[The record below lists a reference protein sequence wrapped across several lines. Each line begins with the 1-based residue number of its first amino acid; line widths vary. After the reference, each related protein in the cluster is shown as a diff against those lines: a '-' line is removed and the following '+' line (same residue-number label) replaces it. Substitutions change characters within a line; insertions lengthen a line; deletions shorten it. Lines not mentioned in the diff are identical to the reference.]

1 MKKQGYSNHRKYNP
15 YFHGLLLLFVAT
27 AIILSSIN
35 LIQNLDETAN
45 LFSSYIILLVSII
58 LGFFYYFIRQFA
70 VKLQDRVI
78 RSEENFRHFILTGK
92 PMDIRLEMSQ
102 IIALRFAPDLEFPD
116 LCKRAAD
123 EHLSN
128 TEIKKIISRWK
139 GDYHR
144 I

>member
-15 YFHGLLLLFVAT
+15 YFHGLLLLFVIT
-27 AIILSSIN
+27 TFILASIN

-45 LFSSYIILLVSII
+45 LFSAYIILLISVI
-58 LGFFYYFIRQFA
+58 LCFFYYFIRQFA
-70 VKLQDRVI
+70 VKLQDRII
-78 RSEENFRHFILTGK
+78 RSEENFRHYLLTGK
-92 PMDIRLEMSQ
+92 PIDSSLDISQ
-102 IIALRFAPDLEFPD
+102 IVALRFAPDLEFPD
-116 LCKRAAD
+116 LCKRASE

-128 TEIKKIISRWK
+128 TEIKKVISRWK